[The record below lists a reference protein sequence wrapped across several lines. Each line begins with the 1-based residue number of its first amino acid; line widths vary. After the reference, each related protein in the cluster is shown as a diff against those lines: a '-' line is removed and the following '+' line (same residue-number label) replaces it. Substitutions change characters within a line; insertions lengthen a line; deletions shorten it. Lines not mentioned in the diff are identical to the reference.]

1 VSVSK
6 YQRGGLLGMG
16 SVLTKTSF
24 PYRTSPVLRGN
35 WLLHAILGQPT
46 PPPPNDVPELEAVTG
61 VKTLREKLERHREDK
76 ACASCHDK
84 IDPLGFALEGFDA
97 IGRMR
102 SKDASGQPVD
112 DLGTLKDGTK
122 LDGMMGLRDYLGSYD
137 GDFYNLLARKMIGY
151 ATGRSVLSTD
161 RELIDTIR
169 KQLQQGEGRFSEA
182 VLSLVESRQFQFR
195 RNEEESSEQSS
206 P

>member
-1 VSVSK
+1 MGLANIILAGKEWLWPSVAAFVIALVLVFRSYSKVSAPQPLK
-6 YQRGGLLGMG
+6 LGCGLLKLVGIA
-16 SVLTKTSF
+16 LF
-24 PYRTSPVLRGN
+24 AAC
-35 WLLHAILGQPT
+35 LLEPQWTGQRAKPGA
-46 PPPPNDVPELEAVTG
+46 NYFAVM
-61 VKTLREKLERHREDK
+61 VDNSESME
-76 ACASCHDK
+76 
-84 IDPLGFALEGFDA
+84 I
-97 IGRMR
+97 
-102 SKDASGQPVD
+102 KDASGQPVD